1 MGLVDKQIKHAQLT
15 AQIVGGKRTKL
26 YDGNGLFLEVSAG
39 RGVASWFLKYRSEGK
54 ERRASIGRYP
64 GVTIAQARNHA
75 RDLRTAID
83 GGQPPHLAKS
93 KERTFAALA
102 DEWFKVNKGE
112 WAKRHAAG
120 VERYLR
126 YAKEAFGDTAIA
138 ELDAP
143 TVLELLRKYE
153 ARGETV
159 RRIRLYV
166 SLVHG
171 YAVATGRVNTPDPA
185 ESLRRKGVL
194 KAKARVRSHPAMP
207 VHLIPG
213 WLKAL
218 ETAPFAP
225 EVKAATKFTTLTALR
240 TGEVLGLTWAEV
252 APDNTSLTIPADRM
266 KGKRD
271 HTVFLSKPARNLVDA
286 MEIIWGRVGSACVF
300 PGKKVGEPL
309 SDMAMSMALKRTCP
323 KGVTATIHGMR
334 AAFSTWANS
343 SGASPWVV
351 ERCLAHVSGDKV
363 AAAYNRSTYDAE
375 AKALWEAWATAITA
389 K

>member
-15 AQIVGGKRTKL
+15 AQIVGGKRIKL

-39 RGVASWFLKYRSEGK
+39 RGVASWFLKYRSGRH

-64 GVTIAQARNHA
+64 GITIAQARNHA

-102 DEWFKVNKGE
+102 DEWFKVNKGDWSE
-112 WAKRHAAG
+112 RHATG

-126 YAKEAFGDTAIA
+126 YAKDAFGATAIA

-153 ARGETV
+153 ARGETA
-159 RRIRLYV
+159 RRVRLYV
-166 SLVHG
+166 SLVHT
-171 YAVATGRVNTPDPA
+171 YAVNTGRVNTPDPA
-185 ESLRRKGVL
+185 ASLRRKGVL

-207 VHLIPG
+207 AHLIPD

-218 ETAPFAP
+218 EASPFAP

-252 APDNTSLTIPADRM
+252 APDNTSVTIPADRM

-286 MEIIWGRVGSACVF
+286 METIWGRARSAYVF

-309 SDMAMSMALKRTCP
+309 SNMAMSMALTRTCP

-351 ERCLAHVSGDKV
+351 ERCLAHVNKDKV

-375 AKALWEAWATAITA
+375 AKALWEAWAAAITA